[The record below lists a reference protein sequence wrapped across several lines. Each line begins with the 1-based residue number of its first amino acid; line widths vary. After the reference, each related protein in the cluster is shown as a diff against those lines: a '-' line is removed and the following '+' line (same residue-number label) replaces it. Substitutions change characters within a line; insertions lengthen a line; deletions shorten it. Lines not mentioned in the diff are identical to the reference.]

1 MKTIKIITLSAVT
14 ILATIAVALPAHADE
29 ITNSK
34 KATPTEVQITDAT
47 DPKDPLD
54 PEDPEKPVDPNQA
67 HLVLNKVPSAYKFT
81 STVSNREY
89 SITDGQI
96 DNGVIEVFNDRT
108 NRQWSVKASV
118 AENKLSLNTNTFAVS
133 SFKLNDEEIV
143 GTGATG
149 VVFNSADTDGIAGT
163 KTKTVDNISISF
175 TDPNGVLKP
184 GDTINGLINYQLFN
198 TVNPN

>member
-47 DPKDPLD
+47 DPEN
-54 PEDPEKPVDPNQA
+54 PENPGQS

-81 STVSNREY
+81 SAVSNGKY

-96 DNGVIEVFNDRT
+96 DDGVIEVFNDRT
-108 NRQWSVKASV
+108 NREWSVKASV

-133 SFKLNDEEIV
+133 SFTVNEKEIV

-149 VVFNSADTDGIAGT
+149 VVFKSTDTDGIAGT
-163 KTKTVDNISISF
+163 KTEAVDKISISF
-175 TDPNGVLKP
+175 TDPNGVLKD
-184 GDTINGLINYQLFN
+184 GDKINGVINYQLFN
-198 TVNPN
+198 TVSPN

>member
-34 KATPTEVQITDAT
+34 KETPTEVQITDAT
-47 DPKDPLD
+47 DPEDPL
-54 PEDPEKPVDPNQA
+54 PGGEVDPNQS

-81 STVSNREY
+81 STVSNEKY

-96 DNGVIEVFNDRT
+96 DDGVIEVFNDRT

-133 SFKLNDEEIV
+133 SFTVNKKEIV

-163 KTKTVDNISISF
+163 KTEAVDKISISF

-184 GDTINGLINYQLFN
+184 GDKINGVINYQLFN
-198 TVNPN
+198 TVSPN